1 MSSRRLILTNMP
13 VRHHEMLVCV
23 IHGKENGK
31 PEDFFLYP
39 PADGQPVPGEIYV
52 GRIDRM
58 HRQTDGAFVRLSG
71 RQMVYLPVKGN
82 TGCDYYS
89 MKTHREEGARLREGD
104 ELLLQIDVNAQKTK
118 LPRADGELN
127 LPGRYLAFTTRDP
140 GWHVSR
146 KLKTEEKDRIL
157 AVFSAQN
164 CEPEDFGVIVR
175 TNAAQAEDEALISEF
190 YSLQEQ
196 LRQILQS
203 GRISAAGTCLYRP
216 PALWAHLLDRIPCTP
231 DTVIESDHP
240 ELLDQV
246 RRMFAKEAEQP
257 VYKLYQEQ
265 KLPLWQMYGLGK
277 VLEQLTA
284 KRVWLKSGA
293 SVIIEPT
300 EAFVAVDVNSG
311 KYSGKLSRE
320 EAARKIN
327 LEAAPEILRQIRLR
341 QLSGTILIDFI
352 NMKEGGHIQELM
364 QCLKDNAAE
373 DPVKTTIVDMTA
385 LGIVEATREKR
396 YPPLTEQIV

>member
-1 MSSRRLILTNMP
+1 M
-13 VRHHEMLVCV
+13 
-23 IHGKENGK
+23 
-31 PEDFFLYP
+31 
-39 PADGQPVPGEIYV
+39 
-52 GRIDRM
+52 
-58 HRQTDGAFVRLSG
+58 
-71 RQMVYLPVKGN
+71 
-82 TGCDYYS
+82 
-89 MKTHREEGARLREGD
+89 
-104 ELLLQIDVNAQKTK
+104 
-118 LPRADGELN
+118 
-127 LPGRYLAFTTRDP
+127 
-140 GWHVSR
+140 
-146 KLKTEEKDRIL
+146 
-157 AVFSAQN
+157 
-164 CEPEDFGVIVR
+164 
-175 TNAAQAEDEALISEF
+175 
-190 YSLQEQ
+190 
-196 LRQILQS
+196 
-203 GRISAAGTCLYRP
+203 
-216 PALWAHLLDRIPCTP
+216 WAHLLDRIPCTT

-240 ELLDQV
+240 ELLDQI
-246 RRMFAKEAEQP
+246 RRMLAKETEQP

-265 KLPLWQMYGLGK
+265 ELPLWQMYGLGK
-277 VLEQLTA
+277 TLEQLTA

-352 NMKEGGHIQELM
+352 NMKEAGHIQELM
-364 QCLKDNAAE
+364 QCLKDKAAE